1 MTSLRHMD
9 AEQEPPT
16 EPREAYLDAARECV
30 LDLGWRRTTLTEVA
44 RRAGVSRMTIY
55 RTWADR
61 PALLADLLTR
71 EWTAVV
77 DATAPDAARAD
88 GLVDRLVAAVR
99 ALRGNE
105 LFVRIVEL
113 DPEVLLPYLTSR
125 RGRSQQHLI
134 DLLEAAVA
142 AGQAA
147 GEVRAGDP
155 AVIARALVLA
165 GHGFVLSMHTMID
178 GPGGPVSAA
187 ALEAELRLLI
197 TRALAP

>member
-1 MTSLRHMD
+1 MTSLRHID
-9 AEQEPPT
+9 HAAGPPA

-55 RTWADR
+55 RAWADR

-71 EWTAVV
+71 EWTTVLDTTTGAG
-77 DATAPDAARAD
+77 D
-88 GLVDRLVAAVR
+88 LVERLVVAVR
-99 ALRGNE
+99 ALRHNE

-125 RGRSQQHLI
+125 RGRSQDHLL
-134 DLLEAAVA
+134 DLLEAAIAV
-142 AGQAA
+142 GQAA

-155 AVIARALVLA
+155 AVLARALVLA

-178 GPGGPVSAA
+178 EPGGRVTAA
-187 ALEAELRLLI
+187 ALEDELRLLI